1 MPHAKGLKRMRCL
14 RNTGARRTGFTLI
27 ELLLVVGL
35 IFILIGIVLYVGGR
49 VLRQSRITS
58 CMNNQRQINMANFNF
73 ATDNNG
79 EFMSPRSSGNFTSGT
94 GDESALADC
103 SRGGETNRLFTK
115 SYAGNMDGNSE
126 RESALTEGA
135 AWEYLG
141 DLKAYKSPNDPT
153 TRVRS
158 YAINAYVG
166 ELCPDNLG
174 GGEDYAAIV
183 NSGWRAAR
191 SLSALPQPNNTLM
204 TTCEEDSAGYNNQ
217 GFMIKNWLLNGN
229 PPPQHWF
236 DYPAPWLEDGVTTSF
251 CDGSTLF
258 YEFKKKDLGQYLIEN
273 SASGS
278 GYHRAYYPG
287 EPTLSSD
294 QWDETNSDW
303 YWFKNRMLPG
313 RFNYE

>member
-1 MPHAKGLKRMRCL
+1 MPHAKGLKRMRHH
-14 RNTGARRTGFTLI
+14 RNTGTRRAGFTLI

-115 SYAGNMDGNSE
+115 SYAGNMNGNSE

-135 AWEYLG
+135 AWDYLG

-236 DYPAPWLEDGVTTSF
+236 DYPAPLAGRR
-251 CDGSTLF
+251 CDHIL
-258 YEFKKKDLGQYLIEN
+258 L
-273 SASGS
+273 
-278 GYHRAYYPG
+278 R
-287 EPTLSSD
+287 
-294 QWDETNSDW
+294 
-303 YWFKNRMLPG
+303 WFDPVL
-313 RFNYE
+313 